1 MRKKNLKKRNIIYIS
16 IIGYIFFSI
25 LVFIPLICKV
35 ENSVS
40 KVFDRDIYYEIE
52 NIIDIF
58 TILITNIKIAFIWL
72 IIQFILALIVYC
84 IYFTIHKSKIENKG
98 IKFKTEDGTFGT
110 ANWMNGEE
118 LTDSFEIGTEN
129 GIIVGKIDNQ
139 IVTLPNNTLQNK
151 NVAIFGASRK

>member
-1 MRKKNLKKRNIIYIS
+1 MKKKCIIYIS
-16 IIGYIFFSI
+16 IGTYWLLSI
-25 LVFIPLICKV
+25 LLFVPIICKV
-35 ENSVS
+35 ENSIS
-40 KVFDRDIYYEIE
+40 KVFNKDIYFEI
-52 NIIDIF
+52 NHIIDIF
-58 TILITNIKIAFIWL
+58 IILITNFKITLIWL
-72 IIQFILALIVYC
+72 LIQFILGLIVYC

-118 LTDSFEIGTEN
+118 LTDSFEVGTEN